1 MTRQAEMK
9 DFKGN
14 ILRRFED
21 SYGHCS
27 SRRLS
32 PKHQAHSFLASQ
44 FRQKQAGPDFSND
57 LKLSTAFHKYGDV
70 NAGAVM
76 KD

>member
-1 MTRQAEMK
+1 MTRQAVMI
-9 DFKGN
+9 DFKGR

-21 SYGHCS
+21 YYGHGS
-27 SRRLS
+27 SRRPS
-32 PKHQAHSFLASQ
+32 PKHQALSFLASQ

-57 LKLSTAFHKYGDV
+57 LKLSTAFHESGNV

-76 KD
+76 KH